1 MTTPSASWTQ
11 TLRRVLTSRTELA
24 VLLLGFSSG
33 LPLLLSSGTLQAWLT
48 VNAVST
54 ETIGLFALAGLP
66 YTLKFLWAPLLDRY
80 SLRWLG
86 RRRSWML
93 LMQIAIVAV
102 LIALAGAQPKIHLA
116 AIAVLAILLAS
127 FSATQDIAI
136 DAWRTDTL
144 TPAERGIG
152 AAIFVMAYRIG
163 MIIAGSFALV
173 IADHW
178 GWPLTFAV
186 MAGLM
191 GIGIIA
197 ALTAPEADTAHL
209 APPSLTAA
217 VIEPMREFFHRP
229 EAWQLLALVV
239 LYKLAD
245 AFASALSTTFLLRG
259 AGFDL
264 STIGLINNGLGIV
277 ITLVGGLFGGVW
289 MLRLGLY
296 RALIIFGVLQ
306 AVTNLGYGALAIWPS
321 LSLMIPVV
329 ALEHFA
335 SGLGTAAFVAL
346 LMAICDLRY
355 SATQFALLSAI
366 ASLGRVYLGPLSG
379 YLVATVGWAYY
390 YEITFLS
397 AVPGLWLLWRL
408 RPIIQRMDQPR
419 TPTGTPP

>member
-1 MTTPSASWTQ
+1 MNSPTPSWLQA
-11 TLRRVLTSRTELA
+11 LRRVLTSRTEFA

-48 VNAVST
+48 VSSIRT
-54 ETIGLFALAGLP
+54 ETIGLFALVGLP

-80 SLRWLG
+80 SLRWFG

-93 LMQIAIVAV
+93 LMQLAIVAT
-102 LIALAGAQPKIHLA
+102 LLALAGANPQEHLA
-116 AIAVLAILLAS
+116 VIALLALLLAS

-144 TPAERGIG
+144 PPAERGLG
-152 AAIFVMAYRIG
+152 AAVFVMAYRIG
-163 MIIAGSFALV
+163 MIVAGSLSLV
-173 IADHW
+173 VAHHF
-178 GWPLTFAV
+178 GWPITFGL
-186 MAGLM
+186 MAALM
-191 GIGIIA
+191 GIGMVA
-197 ALTAPEADTAHL
+197 AFTAPEADTADL
-209 APPSLTAA
+209 APPTLTAA
-217 VIEPMREFFHRP
+217 VVEPMREFFRRRD
-229 EAWQLLALVV
+229 AWLLLALVV

-264 STIGLINNGLGIV
+264 DTIGLVNNGLGIV
-277 ITLVGGLFGGVW
+277 ITLAGGLFGGVW

-296 RALIIFGVLQ
+296 RALVVFGVLQ
-306 AVTNLGYGALAIWPS
+306 AVTNLGYAALAIWPT
-321 LSLMIPVV
+321 LAIMLPAV

-346 LMAICDLRY
+346 LMAICDRRY

-366 ASLGRVYLGPLSG
+366 ASLGRVYLGPISG
-379 YLVATVGWAYY
+379 YLVGAVGWAFY

-397 AVPGLWLLWRL
+397 ALPGLWLLWRL
-408 RPIIQRMDQPR
+408 RTIIRQMDQPHTR
-419 TPTGTPP
+419 EASS